1 MPSLASPAF
10 RLFLSGALVANV
22 GTWMQAT
29 AQGWLVL
36 RLTDSPASLGLA
48 SFAALVPTL
57 ILSLYAGVLADRLD
71 RRRLLLGTQVA
82 IGLLAAVLALL
93 VTAGVVEF
101 WQILVIA
108 FLAGTAQAL
117 GLPAFQALVPML
129 VERRVV
135 GNAIALNSA
144 QFNLSRILGPVL
156 AGILVASVGE
166 AASFWLNA
174 AAACVL
180 VYALH
185 TIRLPR
191 QEAMARAEAGLW
203 SNLLD
208 GLRYVRSQK
217 VLAALV
223 VLAGAPAL
231 FVLPYIALMPLYA
244 RDILA
249 IGAPGLGLLTAAV
262 GLGAVG
268 GALLLALLRPQ
279 GSNGRVLVVGFVW
292 AAVALAAFALSQ
304 VVWLSCIALAALG
317 AALIGYYTSTNTL
330 VQLLSPSRFRGRILS
345 VQALTSLGLLPVGS
359 LVAGAVAARV
369 GAPVTLL
376 GGAVLALVAL
386 GLVLAWCPQLWSLR
400 PDATLGAPGRARPPE
415 AGRRSS
421 TAELPLEG

>member
-1 MPSLASPAF
+1 
-10 RLFLSGALVANV
+10 
-22 GTWMQAT
+22 MQAT

-36 RLTDSPASLGLA
+36 RLTDSAASLGLA
-48 SFAALVPTL
+48 SFVALAPTL
-57 ILSLYAGVLADRLD
+57 FLSLYAGVLADRLD
-71 RRRLLLGTQVA
+71 RRRLLLATQVA
-82 IGLLAAVLALL
+82 IGLLAAALALL

-156 AGILVASVGE
+156 AGVLVASVGE

-174 AAACVL
+174 VAAGVL

-191 QEAMARAEAGLW
+191 HEAMTRAEAGLW

-217 VLAALV
+217 VLAAL
-223 VLAGAPAL
+223 LALSGAPAL
-231 FVLPYIALMPLYA
+231 FVLPYLALMPVYA

-249 IGAPGLGLLTAAV
+249 IGPTGLGLLTAAV
-262 GLGAVG
+262 GIGAVG
-268 GALLLALLRPQ
+268 GALGIALLRPQ
-279 GSNGRVLVVGFVW
+279 GSNGRVLVVGMAW
-292 AAVALAAFALSQ
+292 SAVALAAFALSQ
-304 VVWLSCIALAALG
+304 VVWLSCLALAALG
-317 AALIGYYTSTNTL
+317 GAMIAYYTSTNTL
-330 VQLLSPSRFRGRILS
+330 VQLLAPSRFRGRILS
-345 VQALTSLGLLPVGS
+345 VHALAALGLMPVGS
-359 LVAGAVAARV
+359 LVAGALAARV

-400 PDATLGAPGRARPPE
+400 PDTAVRAPEPGTPRDARGTPSP
-415 AGRRSS
+415 
-421 TAELPLEG
+421 AELGEVG